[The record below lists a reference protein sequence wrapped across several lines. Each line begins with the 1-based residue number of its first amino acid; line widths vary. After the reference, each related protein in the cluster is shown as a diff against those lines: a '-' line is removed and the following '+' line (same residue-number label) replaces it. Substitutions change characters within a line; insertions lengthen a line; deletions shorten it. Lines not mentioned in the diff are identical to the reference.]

1 MKNKKILSLAA
12 FLAVMA
18 LLGGSALAVKAAN
31 SDNSTNSF
39 FKGNNFGADCPGKGA
54 WKNNNRPEL
63 TTTQIEEMKAKRA
76 EMEAAIKSG
85 NYDTWVAVVKAHNS
99 NSPLLNKINATNFSR
114 YVELYN
120 LKNQA
125 AVIEQELGFKA
136 PGDFGFGMGQGPG
149 HRFAPEK

>member
-18 LLGGSALAVKAAN
+18 LLGGGTLAVKAAN
-31 SDNSTNSF
+31 SDNASNF

-63 TTTQIEEMKAKRA
+63 TTAQIEEMKTKRA
-76 EMEAAIKSG
+76 EMDAAIKSG

-99 NSPLLNKINATNFSR
+99 NSPLLSKINATNFSR

-125 AVIEQELGFKA
+125 AAIEQELGFNNNF
-136 PGDFGFGMGQGPG
+136 GRGGFGLGVGRNQN
-149 HRFAPEK
+149 R